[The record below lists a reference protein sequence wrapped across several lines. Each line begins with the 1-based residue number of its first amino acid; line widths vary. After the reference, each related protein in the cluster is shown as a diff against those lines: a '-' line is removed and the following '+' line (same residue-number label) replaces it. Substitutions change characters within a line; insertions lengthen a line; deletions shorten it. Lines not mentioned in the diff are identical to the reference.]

1 MKLIINQKQVKN
13 LTFKL
18 TGKEEITV
26 SAPANMDI
34 TLIKKMV
41 RVNRDK
47 IDRLIEE
54 DKERVTYDNPHDL
67 SYIYLFGEK
76 IPVVKCREKSHIF
89 EGKFYLNIEKDP
101 LLEIEKLYRETL
113 EKYIPAKIKAFGD
126 RLNIYP
132 TEVKTRKMCSRWGTC
147 YQDRKLIILNIFLS
161 KREKNEIDYV
171 IAHEMAHLLV
181 PNHSKDFYALLQ
193 KIMPEYREI
202 RSKMGRV

>member
-18 TGKEEITV
+18 TGEEEITV

-34 TLIKKMV
+34 TFIKKIV

-54 DKERVTYDNPHDL
+54 DKERVTYENPKGL

-76 IPVVKCREKSHIF
+76 IPVVKCREKSHLF

-113 EKYIPAKIKAFGD
+113 EKYIPAKIKDFGD

-147 YQDRKLIILNIFLS
+147 YQERKLIILNIFLS

-181 PNHSKDFYALLQ
+181 PNHSKEFYELLQ

>member
-18 TGKEEITV
+18 TGEEEITV
-26 SAPANMDI
+26 SAPASMDI
-34 TLIKKMV
+34 TFIKKMV

-54 DKERVTYDNPHDL
+54 DKERVTYDNPEDL
-67 SYIYLFGEK
+67 SYIFLFAEK
-76 IPVVKCREKSHIF
+76 IPVVKCREKSHLF
-89 EGKFYLNIEKDP
+89 EGKFYLNNEKDP

-113 EKYIPAKIKAFGD
+113 EEYIPAKIKDFGD
-126 RLNIYP
+126 KLNIYP
-132 TEVKTRKMCSRWGTC
+132 TEVKMRKMCSRWGTC

-161 KREKNEIDYV
+161 KREKKEIDYV

-181 PNHSKDFYALLQ
+181 PNHSNDFYELLQ

>member
-18 TGKEEITV
+18 TGEEEITV

-34 TLIKKMV
+34 TFIKKIV

-54 DKERVTYDNPHDL
+54 DKERVTYDNPCDF

-76 IPVVKCREKSHIF
+76 IPVVKCREKSHLF

-113 EKYIPAKIKAFGD
+113 EKYIPEKIKSFGD
-126 RLNIYP
+126 RINIYP

-202 RSKMGRV
+202 RSKRGRV

>member
-67 SYIYLFGEK
+67 SYIYLFGEI

-101 LLEIEKLYRETL
+101 LFEIEKLYRETL
-113 EKYIPAKIKAFGD
+113 EKYIPAKIKYFGD

-132 TEVKTRKMCSRWGTC
+132 TEVKTRKMYSRWGTC

-181 PNHSKDFYALLQ
+181 PNHSKDFYGLLK

>member
-18 TGKEEITV
+18 TGEEEITV

-34 TLIKKMV
+34 TFIKKIV

-54 DKERVTYDNPHDL
+54 DKERVTYDNPCDL

-76 IPVVKCREKSHIF
+76 IPVVKCREKSHLF

-113 EKYIPAKIKAFGD
+113 
-126 RLNIYP
+126 
-132 TEVKTRKMCSRWGTC
+132 
-147 YQDRKLIILNIFLS
+147 
-161 KREKNEIDYV
+161 
-171 IAHEMAHLLV
+171 
-181 PNHSKDFYALLQ
+181 
-193 KIMPEYREI
+193 
-202 RSKMGRV
+202 

>member
-54 DKERVTYDNPHDL
+54 DKERVTYDNPCDL

-76 IPVVKCREKSHIF
+76 IPVVKCREKSHLF

-113 EKYIPAKIKAFGD
+113 EKYIPAKIKYFGD

-181 PNHSKDFYALLQ
+181 PNHSKDFYGLLK

>member
-34 TLIKKMV
+34 TLIERMV
-41 RVNRDK
+41 RINKDK
-47 IDRLIEE
+47 IDRLIEVDE
-54 DKERVTYDNPHDL
+54 ERVTYENPKDL

-76 IPVVKCREKSHIF
+76 IPVVKCRENTHLF

-101 LLEIEKLYRETL
+101 LLEIEKLYRDTL
-113 EKYIPAKIKAFGD
+113 KEYIPAKIKTFGD
-126 RLNIYP
+126 ILNIYP
-132 TEVKTRKMCSRWGTC
+132 KEVKMRKMCSRWGTC

-171 IAHEMAHLLV
+171 IAHEMAHLNV
-181 PNHSKDFYALLQ
+181 PNHSKDFYRVLQ
-193 KIMPEYREI
+193 KIMPGYREI

>member
-18 TGKEEITV
+18 TGEEEITV

-34 TLIKKMV
+34 TSIKKIV

-54 DKERVTYDNPHDL
+54 DKERVTYDNPCDL

-76 IPVVKCREKSHIF
+76 IPVVKCREKSHLF

-113 EKYIPAKIKAFGD
+113 EKYIPEKIKYFGD

-161 KREKNEIDYV
+161 KRENNEIDYV

>member
-67 SYIYLFGEK
+67 SYIYLFGEI

-113 EKYIPAKIKAFGD
+113 EKYIQAKIKYFGD

-132 TEVKTRKMCSRWGTC
+132 TEVKTRKMYSRWGTC

-181 PNHSKDFYALLQ
+181 PNHSKDFYGLLK

>member
-18 TGKEEITV
+18 TGEEEITV

-34 TLIKKMV
+34 TSIKKIV

-54 DKERVTYDNPHDL
+54 DKERVTYDNPCDL

-76 IPVVKCREKSHIF
+76 IPVVKCREKSHLF
-89 EGKFYLNIEKDP
+89 EEKFYLNIEKDS

-113 EKYIPAKIKAFGD
+113 EKYIPEKIKYFGD

>member
-34 TLIKKMV
+34 TLIERMV
-41 RVNRDK
+41 RVNKDK
-47 IDRLIEE
+47 IDRLIEV
-54 DKERVTYDNPHDL
+54 DKERVTYENPKDL

-76 IPVVKCREKSHIF
+76 IPVVKCRENTYLF
-89 EGKFYLNIEKDP
+89 EGNFYLNIEKDP

-113 EKYIPAKIKAFGD
+113 EEYIPEKIKDFGD
-126 RLNIYP
+126 KLNIYP
-132 TEVKTRKMCSRWGTC
+132 AEVKMRKMCSRWGTC
-147 YQDRKLIILNIFLS
+147 YKDRKLIILNIFLS
-161 KREKNEIDYV
+161 KRVKNEIDYV

-181 PNHSKDFYALLQ
+181 PNHSKDFYRILQ
-193 KIMPEYREI
+193 KIMPAYREI
-202 RSKMGRV
+202 RNKMGRV

>member
-34 TLIKKMV
+34 TFIKKIV

-54 DKERVTYDNPHDL
+54 DKERVTYDNPCDL

-76 IPVVKCREKSHIF
+76 IPVVKCREKSHLF

-113 EKYIPAKIKAFGD
+113 EKYIPEKIKYFGD